1 MNVIGNEIKHIKKTW
16 RNSATPRKLCVPHC
30 HYASGQDL
38 INRVSNIVYEDCR
51 SGRLVLPSF
60 PQFDVLLQALK
71 NGQNNNQTKTFRVTA
86 QIHNQLLVLES
97 LAKRWMNDEL
107 TAEKANAVITAHNE
121 EFNNTGD
128 FWSSERTACQS
139 FPVVFSSVGNIFF
152 LSQSR

>member
-1 MNVIGNEIKHIKKTW
+1 M
-16 RNSATPRKLCVPHC
+16 
-30 HYASGQDL
+30 
-38 INRVSNIVYEDCR
+38 
-51 SGRLVLPSF
+51 LPSF

-71 NGQNNNQTKTFRVTA
+71 NGQNNNQTKTFRVTT
-86 QIHNQLLVLES
+86 QIHDQLLVLES

-128 FWSSERTACQS
+128 FWSPERTACQS

-152 LSQSR
+152 ISQSR